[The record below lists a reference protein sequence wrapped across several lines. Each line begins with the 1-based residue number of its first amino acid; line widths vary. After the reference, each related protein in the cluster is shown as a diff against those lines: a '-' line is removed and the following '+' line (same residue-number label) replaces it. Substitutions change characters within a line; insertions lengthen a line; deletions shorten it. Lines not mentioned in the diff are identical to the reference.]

1 MTEKP
6 ATSSETPPPQLPLI
20 LCLGL
25 VAALAPLSIDMYLP
39 SFPTIRE
46 EFGTTA
52 AQVQLTLS
60 GYMLGFTLGQL
71 GYGPLSD
78 RFGRRPVL
86 FSGIALFIVMTILCA
101 TASSIESL
109 SVYRFLQ
116 AVGGAA
122 GTVLSRAIIRDQF
135 SGTYMAR
142 AMSVMLMF
150 ILLAPMI
157 SPVIGGYL
165 LVWIGWRA
173 IFWTLVICGFLAI
186 VVVMI
191 GVPESLPP
199 GRRSRP
205 GIRPLLRGYGR
216 VLTHRQALGYVLSGG
231 SSFGALFAFL
241 SGAPFV
247 FIEFYGV
254 APEHMGY
261 IFTLNVIGVLAGGW
275 LNSKIVVT
283 QGVREM
289 MTIGVWLLVAG
300 AAILFV
306 LIYTDVW
313 GVWGVV
319 AGIVVFTLPL
329 NVINANAAAGALE
342 YFPDNAGTASAVVGS
357 VRYGY
362 GAVSGVCVGVLH
374 DGTALPMGIVILGCS
389 ALSILFL
396 SAMLRRED

>member
-1 MTEKP
+1 M
-6 ATSSETPPPQLPLI
+6 SSETPPSQLPLI
-20 LCLGL
+20 VCLGL

-46 EFGTTA
+46 EFATTA
-52 AQVQLTLS
+52 SHVQLTLS

-86 FSGIALFIVMTILCA
+86 LSGIVLFIVMTILCA

-142 AMSVMLMF
+142 AMSLMLMF

-173 IFWTLVICGFLAI
+173 IFWTLVICGVLAI

-191 GVPESLPP
+191 GVPESLPL
-199 GRRSRP
+199 GRRSQP

-231 SSFGALFAFL
+231 VSFGALFAFL

-254 APEHMGY
+254 APEHLGY

-275 LNSKIVVT
+275 LNSKLVIS

-289 MTIGVWLLVAG
+289 MKIGVWLLVAG

-357 VRYGY
+357 VRYGC

>member
-6 ATSSETPPPQLPLI
+6 APSSETPPPQLPLI
-20 LCLGL
+20 VCLGL
-25 VAALAPLSIDMYLP
+25 VAGLAPLSIDMYLP

-191 GVPESLPP
+191 GIPESLPP
-199 GRRSRP
+199 GRRSQP

-231 SSFGALFAFL
+231 ISFGALFAFL

-283 QGVREM
+283 RGVREM

-357 VRYGY
+357 VRYGC

-389 ALSILFL
+389 ALSIMFL

>member
-1 MTEKP
+1 M
-6 ATSSETPPPQLPLI
+6 SSETPPSQLPLI
-20 LCLGL
+20 VCLGL

-46 EFGTTA
+46 EFATTA

-86 FSGIALFIVMTILCA
+86 LSGIVLFIVMTILCA

-142 AMSVMLMF
+142 AMSLMLMF

-173 IFWTLVICGFLAI
+173 IFWMLVICGVLAI

-199 GRRSRP
+199 GRRSQP
-205 GIRPLLRGYGR
+205 GIRALLRGYGR

-231 SSFGALFAFL
+231 ISFGALFAFL

-275 LNSKIVVT
+275 LNSKLVIS

-289 MTIGVWLLVAG
+289 MKIGVWLLVAG

-357 VRYGY
+357 VRYGC
-362 GAVSGVCVGVLH
+362 GAVSGVGVGVLH

-396 SAMLRRED
+396 SAMLRPED

>member
-20 LCLGL
+20 VCLGL
-25 VAALAPLSIDMYLP
+25 VAGLAPLSIDMYLP

-191 GVPESLPP
+191 GIPESLPP
-199 GRRSRP
+199 GRRSQS

-357 VRYGY
+357 VRYGC